1 MEKKGASAIASSDVA
16 LDVLAILR
24 RRMQWIVLS
33 GIVATAAAVSYFTLM
48 PPRYESRAEILLM
61 RNDMGASMMPGAA
74 GTPSVDLSSELV
86 ANHMKVIQSKRVIE
100 NALDRHGF
108 SELPS
113 IVSQLDP
120 FESPADYVRKNLY
133 VTSGGG
139 GAAREAHVLNIALRH
154 TVPEECKTLMEAL
167 LSEYESFIKETFQDI
182 NSEALKLMNDART
195 ELETEIADLDRQ
207 YSEFRMNSPLLSS
220 ETGGRDVYTA
230 RYEELAAESSRLAM
244 HIDEAAGRL
253 KLVKESLARLE
264 AEGDVSGL
272 SKLSLIDEKN
282 ATRLGILVTVER
294 GKAESATFQ
303 ASQPE
308 RVAGANAEYST
319 LLNLKAR
326 LKQLEREYGANNP
339 ETVLVKE
346 QIAEMEKFI
355 RDRAKDLVVTESI
368 DLTPD
373 DVMKAYINMLTS
385 DLEALQR
392 QAVDISEQMIVAGEE
407 AKSIVALEIENE
419 GLIRA
424 RVRREDLYNT
434 VIDRLRN
441 INMQQE
447 GNAPVINEIIEQPEV
462 GEKVEPNL
470 PIAIAIFLLTGLA
483 MAGTTIFVAE
493 VRDRS
498 VHGPEQLEEIFDCSI
513 LGHVAN
519 FENDA
524 EMRRT
529 IRKSRSQG
537 SPYDGSLWVHHAPGS
552 KASEGFRALRTQTMF
567 AVAGKNKTIAVTSA
581 SQGAGKSTLI
591 SNLAISVAGSG
602 RSVLLID
609 CDLRRPRIDALFG
622 IDNTN
627 GVSNL
632 LTSFENDPEDYIAE
646 SGIDGL
652 SILPSGT
659 PTENPAELLARQEF
673 GSMLE
678 SLRGKFDY
686 IFVDCPPILPVA
698 DPAIIAPLCDGVLF
712 IATIDGESK
721 PKSERAQKILSGVD
735 AKVIG
740 VVVNRA
746 DDARAHY
753 GYARYGYE
761 SSEGSDYYR
770 ADYYAQTGGSSQSK
784 PKPPVSAK

>member
-1 MEKKGASAIASSDVA
+1 VDV
-16 LDVLAILR
+16 
-24 RRMQWIVLS
+24 S
-33 GIVATAAAVSYFTLM
+33 T
-48 PPRYESRAEILLM
+48 
-61 RNDMGASMMPGAA
+61 
-74 GTPSVDLSSELV
+74 ELI

-100 NALDRHGF
+100 SALEKSGLA
-108 SELPS
+108 ELPS

-120 FESPADYVRKNLY
+120 FETPADYVRSNLY

-139 GAAREAHVLNIALRH
+139 GAAREAHVLNIAFRH
-154 TVPEECKTLMEAL
+154 TVPEECKTITEAL
-167 LSEYESFIKETFQDI
+167 LSEYENFIKETFQDI
-182 NSEALKLMNDART
+182 NSEALKLMGDART
-195 ELETEIADLDRQ
+195 ELEAEIADLDRQ
-207 YSEFRMNSPLLSS
+207 YSEFRMNAPLLGS

-253 KLVKESLARLE
+253 KLVKESLARLQ
-264 AEGDVSGL
+264 AEGDVGGL

-326 LKQLEREYGANNP
+326 LKQLEKEYGANNP

-355 RDRAKDLVVTESI
+355 RERAKDLVVTESI

-373 DVMKAYINMLTS
+373 DVMNAYVRMLTN

-392 QAVDISEQMIVAGEE
+392 QAEDIKEQLIVAEEE
-407 AKSIVALEIENE
+407 AKSLVALEIENE

-447 GNAPVINEIIEQPEV
+447 GNAPVINEIIEQPEI

-470 PIAIAIFLLTGLA
+470 PIALAIFLLTGLTL
-483 MAGTTIFVAE
+483 AGSSIFVAE
-493 VRDRS
+493 LRDRS
-498 VHGPEQLEEIFDCSI
+498 VHAPEQLEEIFDCKI

-524 EMRRT
+524 EMRRS

-537 SPYDGSLWVHHAPGS
+537 SPYDSSLWVHHAPGS

-591 SNLAISVAGSG
+591 ANLAISVAGSG
-602 RSVLLID
+602 RTVLLID
-609 CDLRRPRIDALFG
+609 CDLRRPRISGLFG
-622 IDNTN
+622 ITSPS
-627 GVSNL
+627 GVSDL
-632 LTSFENDPEDYIAE
+632 LTSFESDPDEFIVD
-646 SGIDGL
+646 SGIPGL
-652 SILPSGT
+652 SVMPSGT
-659 PTENPAELLARQEF
+659 PNENPAELLARAEF
-673 GSMLE
+673 SHMLE

-712 IATIDGESK
+712 IATIDRESK
-721 PKSERAQKILSGVD
+721 PKSERSEKILSGVD
-735 AKVIG
+735 AEVIG
-740 VVVNRA
+740 IVVNRA
-746 DDARAHY
+746 DDARAQY

-761 SSEGSDYYR
+761 SSEDSDYYR
-770 ADYYAQTGGSSQSK
+770 SDYYVK
-784 PKPPVSAK
+784 PNPPTVSAK